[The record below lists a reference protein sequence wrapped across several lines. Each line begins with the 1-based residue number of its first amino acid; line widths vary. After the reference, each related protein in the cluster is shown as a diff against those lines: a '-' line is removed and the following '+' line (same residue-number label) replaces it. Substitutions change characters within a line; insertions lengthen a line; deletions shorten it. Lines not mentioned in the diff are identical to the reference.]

1 MTASKILM
9 LLRHG
14 STDAA
19 FDKKLVGRT
28 DIPIN
33 AEGRRQAQA
42 MSPYIA
48 DSEPDMCFCSPLL
61 RARQT
66 ADIVTCAVGLDF
78 EEIPDLC
85 EIDFGRWEQMTF
97 EEISASEP
105 ELVSRWAAWDEGFSF
120 PEGESLRDFAGRV
133 RRAADHMVRNG
144 ASRVLAVTHGGVIR
158 AMICHLL
165 GLSMSQY
172 LLFDVKLASLT
183 TIEVF
188 DGRGVLKELRSP
200 PRIGSE

>member
-1 MTASKILM
+1 MAASKILM

-14 STDAA
+14 STDAVL
-19 FDKKLVGRT
+19 DKKLVGRT

-42 MSPYIA
+42 MAPYIA
-48 DSEPDMCFCSPLL
+48 EKRPDRRLCSPLL

-66 ADIVTCAVGLDF
+66 AEIVIGATGLDI
-78 EEIPDLC
+78 EENPDLR
-85 EIDFGRWEQMTF
+85 EIDFGRWEQRTF
-97 EEISASEP
+97 QEISASEP
-105 ELVSRWAAWDEGFSF
+105 ELVERWAAWEEDFSF
-120 PEGESLRDFAGRV
+120 PEGESLREFAGRV
-133 RRAADHMVRNG
+133 RHAADYMMG
-144 ASRVLAVTHGGVIR
+144 TGTSRVLAVTHGGVIR

-172 LLFDVKLASLT
+172 LLFDIKPASLT

-188 DGRGVLKELRSP
+188 DGRGVLIELRNP
-200 PRIGSE
+200 PQMAEK